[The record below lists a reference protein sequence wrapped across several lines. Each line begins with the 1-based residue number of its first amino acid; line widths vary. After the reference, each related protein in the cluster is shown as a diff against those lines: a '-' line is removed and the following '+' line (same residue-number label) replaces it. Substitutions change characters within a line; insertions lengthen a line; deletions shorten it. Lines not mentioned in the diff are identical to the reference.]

1 MTPTLTHRDDCPNP
15 ATPLQAFMGRM
26 GDPMLTCPA
35 CKAWKVARKAEA
47 APAPVAEP
55 SARYVC
61 REHGHRVNWRGR
73 GCPRCI
79 EFLAM
84 TPAER
89 RRATKADW

>member
-47 APAPVAEP
+47 APAPGWPP
-55 SARYVC
+55 SS
-61 REHGHRVNWRGR
+61 G
-73 GCPRCI
+73 
-79 EFLAM
+79 
-84 TPAER
+84 
-89 RRATKADW
+89 ADWLAAAGCSTGRP